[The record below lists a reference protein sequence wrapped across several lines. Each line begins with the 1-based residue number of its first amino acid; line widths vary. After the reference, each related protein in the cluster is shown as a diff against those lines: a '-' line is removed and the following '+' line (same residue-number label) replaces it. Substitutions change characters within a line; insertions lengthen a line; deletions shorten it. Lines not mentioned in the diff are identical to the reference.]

1 MRPKKYAKK
10 ITLAPLKFEEVVK
23 DLTETKPPDN
33 EECKDSP
40 ESKSKPC

>member
-23 DLTETKPPDN
+23 AVVETKSPP
-33 EECKDSP
+33 K
-40 ESKSKPC
+40 ESKDLPLPKPKSS